1 MAASL
6 YKWFSPV
13 ILTLFLGVTLVSA
26 SRLGDSVGP
35 RIGGERP
42 FARGDRPFVDGDR
55 LFVRGDRP
63 LARGAHPL
71 YITVTEIN
79 HNAKEKI
86 LEVSCK
92 VFTND
97 LETVLEK
104 VAGAKVDLSA
114 PKDKAASDKLISAY
128 VEKHL
133 RLKVDGKPVQL
144 HFIGSENEA
153 DGTWSYFQVND
164 VPSVKKIDAGDDLL
178 YDGFNQQINI
188 MHVTVGGQRQ
198 STRLDYPEAN
208 ASFQF

>member
-13 ILTLFLGVTLVSA
+13 ILTLFLGITLISA
-26 SRLGDSVGP
+26 SRRADV
-35 RIGGERP
+35 ERP
-42 FARGDRPFVDGDR
+42 WVDVEHPLVDGTH
-55 LFVRGDRP
+55 P
-63 LARGAHPL
+63 LVDGTHPGEGGAHPL

-104 VAGAKVDLSA
+104 VAGARVDLSA
-114 PKDKAASDKLISAY
+114 PKDKPASDKLISAY

-164 VPSVKKIDAGDDLL
+164 VPAVKKIDAGDDLL

>member
-13 ILTLFLGVTLVSA
+13 ILTLFLGLILISA
-26 SRLGDSVGP
+26 SQREDGDRLWVN
-35 RIGGERP
+35 GEP
-42 FARGDRPFVDGDR
+42 PLARGDRPF
-55 LFVRGDRP
+55 
-63 LARGAHPL
+63 ARAAHPL

-104 VAGAKVDLSA
+104 VAGARVDLSA
-114 PKDKAASDKLISAY
+114 PKDKLASDKLISAY

-144 HFIGSENEA
+144 HFIGSENQA